1 MTAGDGIAARLQ
13 HPHILHP
20 HILHPHILPPID
32 SGVIDI

>member
-20 HILHPHILPPID
+20 HILPPID

>member
-20 HILHPHILPPID
+20 HILPPID
-32 SGVIDI
+32 SGAIGI

>member
-20 HILHPHILPPID
+20 HILPPLD
-32 SGVIDI
+32 SGAIDI

>member
-20 HILHPHILPPID
+20 QIRPPLD

>member
-20 HILHPHILPPID
+20 HILPPID
-32 SGVIDI
+32 SGVIGI